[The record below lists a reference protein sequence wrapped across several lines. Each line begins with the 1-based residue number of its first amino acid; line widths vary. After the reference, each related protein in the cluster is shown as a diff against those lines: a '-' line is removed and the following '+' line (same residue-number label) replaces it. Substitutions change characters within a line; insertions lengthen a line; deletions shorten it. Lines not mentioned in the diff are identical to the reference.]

1 MANFKKI
8 LAHKLIIHH
17 AGEPFLRDTLGY
29 IITNE
34 EMEIIVSDVADF
46 YKTYDDN
53 YIKELNKEIDRQKK
67 EEYEHVVNRPEEPK
81 KPKHSDG
88 YVYFA
93 KNEDNKI
100 KIGRT
105 INLKSRMKS
114 LNTSSPHTID
124 LVAYIKSSSCVEL
137 EELAQEYFLTDN
149 IKGEW
154 FSITKDDMCDFANDL
169 NLEIAFVGKEDSN
182 VGR

>member
-1 MANFKKI
+1 MNNFKKI

-46 YKTYDDN
+46 YKTHDDN

-67 EEYEHVVNRPEEPK
+67 EEYERVVNRPEEPK

-93 KNEDNKI
+93 KNENNVI

-105 INLKSRMKS
+105 INLKNRMKS

-124 LVAYIKSSSCVEL
+124 LVGYIKTGSCVEL
-137 EELAQEYFLTDN
+137 EEIAQRFFEDAN
-149 IKGEW
+149 VKGEW
-154 FSITKDDMCDFANDL
+154 FDLSNKDMQDFATAYGEEL
-169 NLEIAFVGKEDSN
+169 TFVEERG
-182 VGR
+182 